1 MVPAPVYRPR
11 SVNIEPSM
19 YAGIKYVLKLSPGND
34 VNKMSPVLSWTA
46 PCIEPPMYAGIR
58 GVLKLSP
65 GKDAYKMSPVLSW
78 TTPLAASL
86 CTV

>member
-1 MVPAPVYRPR
+1 MRNPSVLSTSSELASAGLAETVMVPASVYRHR

-19 YAGIKYVLKLSPGND
+19 YAGIRGVSKLS
-34 VNKMSPVLSWTA
+34 L
-46 PCIEPPMYAGIR
+46 
-58 GVLKLSP
+58 
-65 GKDAYKMSPVLSW
+65 GKDLYKMSPVLSW